1 MFSDFTLS
9 TSEFVTI
16 KSTQTA
22 EGVKKHRV
30 VRPREHVSSK
40 SQRMV
45 GLRSFFTL
53 CPVMVEQE

>member
-30 VRPREHVSSK
+30 VRPREHV
-40 SQRMV
+40 RMV